1 MKNNLVIYQPEL
13 NTIPLRKF
21 TPHEMNLF
29 FSIVSKMRNKGTETV
44 RLSFDQL
51 KELSNY
57 KPTANKRFIDDIER
71 TYDHLMDIRFGHR
84 SKNGLD
90 RERFTMF
97 ITFAIKGSAE
107 VPYVDIQVHPKAIPL
122 LNDLERWV
130 RFNLP
135 EFNNLRSSYAKTMFR
150 LIKQYRT
157 TGYAYFS
164 KADLCE
170 LLDIP
175 ISYSHNPSN
184 IESRVLTPIREEL
197 TPLFHGLTIRKK
209 YGKGRG
215 KPVIGYGFA
224 WKPEDKNKE
233 DVHVSKQQRLNEA
246 KFNIEH
252 NGELTDKEKW
262 RALDKVRGVKLGTT
276 EQEYIAEKQKEH
288 DEEVAKK
295 AKQEVLEQLKNNWR
309 PKQ

>member
-1 MKNNLVIYQPEL
+1 MSNELVKFQPEL

-21 TPHEMNLF
+21 TPTEMNLF
-29 FSIVSKMRNKGTETV
+29 FSIVSRMRNKGAQTV
-44 RLSFDQL
+44 RFTFDQL
-51 KELSNY
+51 KDLSNY
-57 KPTANKRFIDDIER
+57 KPTANNRFIDDIER
-71 TYDHLMDIRFGHR
+71 TYDHLMDLRFGHR
-84 SKNGLD
+84 SKSGLD

-97 ITFAIKGSAE
+97 ITFEIKGSAE

-122 LNDLERWV
+122 LNDLAQWV

-135 EFNNLRSSYAKTMFR
+135 EFNNLTSSYAKTMFR

-157 TGYAYFS
+157 TGYVYFS
-164 KADLCE
+164 KADFNE

-175 ISYSHNPSN
+175 KSYKEFHINQ
-184 IESRVLTPIREEL
+184 RVLTPIKEEL
-197 TPLFHGLTIRKK
+197 TPLFHGLTVRKK

-215 KPVIGYGFA
+215 KPVIGYAFA
-224 WKPEDKNKE
+224 WKPENKDKE

-262 RALDKVRGVKLGTT
+262 RAIDKIKGLKLGTT
-276 EQEYIAEKQKEH
+276 EAEHKQQEQAKREEQIRA
-288 DEEVAKK
+288 DERKK
-295 AKQEVLEQLKNNWR
+295 TLEELRKGWH
-309 PKQ
+309 

>member
-1 MKNNLVIYQPEL
+1 MSNELVKFQPEL

-21 TPHEMNLF
+21 TPTEMNLF
-29 FSIVSKMRNKGTETV
+29 FSIVSRMRNKGAQTV
-44 RLSFDQL
+44 RFTFDQL
-51 KELSNY
+51 KDLSNY
-57 KPTANKRFIDDIER
+57 KPTANNRFIDDIER
-71 TYDHLMDIRFGHR
+71 TYDHLMDLRFGHR
-84 SKNGLD
+84 SKSGLD

-97 ITFAIKGSAE
+97 ITFEIKGSAE

-122 LNDLERWV
+122 LNDLAQWV

-135 EFNNLRSSYAKTMFR
+135 EFNNLTSSYAKTMFR

-157 TGYAYFS
+157 TGYVYFS
-164 KADLCE
+164 KADFNE

-175 ISYSHNPSN
+175 KSYKEFHINQ
-184 IESRVLTPIREEL
+184 RVLTPIKEEL
-197 TPLFHGLTIRKK
+197 TPLFHGLTVRKK

-215 KPVIGYGFA
+215 KPVIGYAFA
-224 WKPEDKNKE
+224 WKPENKDKE

-262 RALDKVRGVKLGTT
+262 RALDKVRGAKLGTT
-276 EQEYIAEKQKEH
+276 EQEYL
-288 DEEVAKK
+288 AKNK
-295 AKQEVLEQLKNNWR
+295 KSTTK
-309 PKQ
+309 K